1 MVNLTYKYDSITKFY
16 EDALHPTPEGNI
28 QDTQNHLETEF
39 ESFRGMDI
47 ANIKKNQYG
56 YTKGLKD
63 LAKLE
68 LNLSLGGSKRD
79 YKWDELDG
87 DDMNYDRL
95 MEGFPVMKKRIKTH
109 GIGSGRLI
117 NVYVVISE
125 NCNIGAEEML
135 NKAYTAIQIVDLL
148 EGLGYRVAVYSCDST
163 NDSSGTYKG
172 ETGVRYEVHVCL
184 KRHEDSLNKGLIL
197 NGISPWFF
205 RYYFFAHQKGRYKNG
220 WGMGSAV
227 PLDLKQ
233 TKENIVINHGQCLSK
248 DSAERKIKQ
257 IRELF
262 GVDQDTLCHKE
273 QLCLN
278 PVQWCTK
285 IGVSPMI
292 RKVYSTV

>member
-95 MEGFPVMKKRIKTH
+95 MEGFPAMKKRIKTH

-125 NCNIGAEEML
+125 NRNIGAEEML

-233 TKENIVINHGQCLSK
+233 TKENIVINHKQCLSK

-262 GVDQDTLCHKE
+262 GVD
-273 QLCLN
+273 
-278 PVQWCTK
+278 
-285 IGVSPMI
+285 
-292 RKVYSTV
+292 

>member
-95 MEGFPVMKKRIKTH
+95 MEGFPAMKKRIKTH

-273 QLCLN
+273 QLCFN

>member
-95 MEGFPVMKKRIKTH
+95 MEGFPAMKKRIKTH

-163 NDSSGTYKG
+163 NDLSGTYKG

-262 GVDQDTLCHKE
+262 GVD
-273 QLCLN
+273 
-278 PVQWCTK
+278 
-285 IGVSPMI
+285 
-292 RKVYSTV
+292 

>member
-95 MEGFPVMKKRIKTH
+95 MEGFPAMKKRIKTH

-220 WGMGSAV
+220 WGMGRAV

>member
-39 ESFRGMDI
+39 KSFRGMDI

-95 MEGFPVMKKRIKTH
+95 MEGFPAMKKRIKTH

-125 NCNIGAEEML
+125 NYNIGAKEML

-172 ETGVRYEVHVCL
+172 ETGVRYEVYVCL

-220 WGMGSAV
+220 WGMGRAV

-248 DSAERKIKQ
+248 DSAEWKIKQ

-262 GVDQDTLCHKE
+262 GVD
-273 QLCLN
+273 
-278 PVQWCTK
+278 
-285 IGVSPMI
+285 
-292 RKVYSTV
+292 

>member
-28 QDTQNHLETEF
+28 QDTQNYLETEF

-95 MEGFPVMKKRIKTH
+95 MEGFPAMKKRIKTH

-148 EGLGYRVAVYSCDST
+148 EGLGYRVAVYSCDSI

-220 WGMGSAV
+220 WGMGRAV

>member
-28 QDTQNHLETEF
+28 QDTQNHLETEL

-95 MEGFPVMKKRIKTH
+95 MEGFPAMKKRIKTH

-262 GVDQDTLCHKE
+262 GVD
-273 QLCLN
+273 
-278 PVQWCTK
+278 
-285 IGVSPMI
+285 
-292 RKVYSTV
+292 

>member
-28 QDTQNHLETEF
+28 QDTQDHLETEF

-95 MEGFPVMKKRIKTH
+95 MEGFPAMKKRIKTH

-205 RYYFFAHQKGRYKNG
+205 RYYFFAHQKGRYKNS

>member
-95 MEGFPVMKKRIKTH
+95 MEDFPAMKKRIKTH
-109 GIGSGRLI
+109 GVGSGRLI

-172 ETGVRYEVHVCL
+172 ETGVRYEVYVCL

-262 GVDQDTLCHKE
+262 GVD
-273 QLCLN
+273 
-278 PVQWCTK
+278 
-285 IGVSPMI
+285 
-292 RKVYSTV
+292 